1 MIPDRWLGGEV
12 AVIGIGRSGLAA
24 GRWLAGHGLRVYA
37 SDAADTEALHETAE
51 LLRRAGADVDVGRHD
66 LERIARAAAAVVSP
80 GVPPEAPPL
89 QAARAAGVE
98 IVAELDLGVRALENC
113 KLLVVTGTNGK
124 TTTTAL
130 AAHLLQAG
138 GLDAEA
144 AGNIGRPLTDLA
156 ADAEPPEWIALE
168 VSSFQLHDSPH
179 LTPAVGVLTNLAPD
193 HLDRYSDLESY
204 YADKRLLFRNAG
216 DDSTWVVNRDDSAA
230 QQLAHGA
237 AGAHVGFS
245 LESPSDA
252 WYDRAAGRLMLRDTP
267 LLARDALQLMG
278 DHNVANALAA
288 ALAAHAAGVSP
299 ERLAGGLA
307 GFRAPAHRL
316 EPVRT
321 VGEVLWI
328 NDSKATN
335 VSAARVALQ
344 AMTRPYVVIMG
355 GHPKGESF
363 TPLAGA
369 IGERCRAA
377 VAYGEAAPAIE
388 RELSGAVELET
399 VSSFDDAVRRAAELA
414 RPGDAVLLSPACAS
428 FDQFSSY
435 VERGERFRNL
445 AGAA

>member
-1 MIPDRWLGGEV
+1 
-12 AVIGIGRSGLAA
+12 
-24 GRWLAGHGLRVYA
+24 
-37 SDAADTEALHETAE
+37 
-51 LLRRAGADVDVGRHD
+51 
-66 LERIARAAAAVVSP
+66 
-80 GVPPEAPPL
+80 
-89 QAARAAGVE
+89 
-98 IVAELDLGVRALENC
+98 
-113 KLLVVTGTNGK
+113 
-124 TTTTAL
+124 
-130 AAHLLQAG
+130 
-138 GLDAEA
+138 
-144 AGNIGRPLTDLA
+144 
-156 ADAEPPEWIALE
+156 
-168 VSSFQLHDSPH
+168 
-179 LTPAVGVLTNLAPD
+179 
-193 HLDRYSDLESY
+193 
-204 YADKRLLFRNAG
+204 
-216 DDSTWVVNRDDSAA
+216 
-230 QQLAHGA
+230 
-237 AGAHVGFS
+237 
-245 LESPSDA
+245 
-252 WYDRAAGRLMLRDTP
+252 
-267 LLARDALQLMG
+267 
-278 DHNVANALAA
+278 
-288 ALAAHAAGVSP
+288 
-299 ERLAGGLA
+299 
-307 GFRAPAHRL
+307 
-316 EPVRT
+316 